1 LPPRRRRGTL
11 HSALACLI
19 ETVALTLDG
28 DDLDVVH
35 QTVGQRDPEIEIV
48 VQALA
53 AVRPYE
59 GPVRLLVMP
68 GLVGIAGFHR
78 REDVHRPRA
87 IAALLQHPRNNIPL
101 ADVGLAD
108 ALDAQVQ
115 IRTR

>member
-1 LPPRRRRGTL
+1 
-11 HSALACLI
+11 
-19 ETVALTLDG
+19 
-28 DDLDVVH
+28 
-35 QTVGQRDPEIEIV
+35 
-48 VQALA
+48 
-53 AVRPYE
+53 
-59 GPVRLLVMP
+59 MP

-108 ALDAQVQ
+108 ALDAQMQ